1 MSWIAHVKKV
11 AAEKGISYSVALKS
25 AETKE
30 GYTKVERKVSAK
42 PRVKKEPVEGE
53 VVKEKKP
60 RAPRKKKDEV
70 ALEIIY
76 DKKVPEKKKRFK
88 KVEPSMKLKSEV
100 IVLDGKE

>member
-30 GYTKVERKVSAK
+30 GYTKVERKVCAK
-42 PRVKKEPVEGE
+42 PRVKKELAEGE
-53 VVKEKKP
+53 VAKEKKP

-70 ALEIIY
+70 ALEVIY
-76 DKKVPEKKKRFK
+76 DKDAAEEKPKKKSFK
-88 KVEPSMKLKSEV
+88 KVAQPPPNPSEK
-100 IVLDGKE
+100 

>member
-1 MSWIAHVKKV
+1 MSSWVNHVKKV

-25 AETKE
+25 ADTKE
-30 GYTKVERKVSAK
+30 GYTRAEKKPASAK

-70 ALEIIY
+70 ALEVIY
-76 DKKVPEKKKRFK
+76 DKDAAEEKPKKKSFK
-88 KVEPSMKLKSEV
+88 KVAPPPPNPSEK
-100 IVLDGKE
+100 